1 MGKLYLKST
10 GEFIKNCTQSE
21 FLELMIS
28 TPGEYSF
35 SDTAPPSPTIQDL
48 NNFDQQCITKAD
60 ESNKSELQKPVTT
73 TFWEKI
79 KPSIFLW
86 AAIAAIITFIITF
99 LLQPLLKMIP

>member
-10 GEFIKNCTQSE
+10 GEFIKNCTQRE

-35 SDTAPPSPTIQDL
+35 SDTAPPGPTIQDL
-48 NNFDQQCITKAD
+48 NNFAHQCITKAD
-60 ESNKSELQKPVTT
+60 ENNISEIQKPITT

-79 KPSIFLW
+79 KSYIFLG
-86 AAIAAIITFIITF
+86 AAIVAILTFIIIF
-99 LLQPLLKMIP
+99 LLQPLFKK